1 MDYIENDTGKYVKR
15 NLEGTV
21 KWCVDHIT
29 GFLDGTE
36 TVNNFGI
43 KILGVLTDIS
53 LAPSLQYQYGDA
65 YAVGTSTPYTYWV
78 YTRSGIEA
86 LDGSFVNIG
95 VFPAVGPQGP
105 KGDKGDQGERGEVGP
120 QGPAG
125 RDGAQGQKG
134 AKGDKGDKGDTG
146 ATGPTGAQGPV
157 GLVNILGQLSD
168 KSLLPTAD
176 DALFQAHAGY
186 LVQAVEKYHLYMVG
200 RDTLDYV
207 WYDLG
212 EVTVGPKGDTGIGIP
227 DTTALQFPYGAA
239 TVTFDTNKG
248 MHITGNA
255 QITYRDDMG
264 RPSNYVQPTLDMV
277 VPIKPGNGIIMD
289 KTGNS
294 EAVEV
299 KVDDTYI
306 DSSIQRVTDN
316 ISSELGNKRDIV
328 PIPSS
333 GTRFY
338 TANNTNGQSYATGN
352 TGAFNK
358 YDVVQRTD
366 NAQVKAPNQATF
378 PPLDD
383 EYISK
388 SYADAH
394 YGGGIAH
401 YLVHWGMFSEK
412 YSDGARCSGAF
423 LATAKEEGMNYL
435 ISTAPYNDYPGGT
448 SVGSI
453 TFQIK
458 TGVLA
463 GVDGYSGPLAIVQQ
477 TSVQFDPNNKV
488 NGEFPVGLYCRDTY
502 TPTTSTQFPDQT
514 SWNNWYNSI
523 GYGSPSQ
530 IGYWLEQL

>member
-53 LAPSLQYQYGDA
+53 LAPALDYQYGDA
-65 YAVGTSTPYTYWV
+65 YAVGTSTPYNYWV

-134 AKGDKGDKGDTG
+134 AKGDKGDTGATG
-146 ATGPTGAQGPV
+146 ATGPTGPQGPV

-176 DALFQAHAGY
+176 DALFTAHAGY
-186 LVQAVEKYHLYMVG
+186 LVQATEKYHLYMVG
-200 RDTLDYV
+200 RDTIDYV

-239 TVTFDTNKG
+239 TVTFDTTKG

-277 VPIKPGNGIIMD
+277 VPIKAGQGIIMNA
-289 KTGNS
+289 TGNE

-299 KVDDTYI
+299 KVDNNYL
-306 DSSIQRVTDN
+306 DSSIYRITDN
-316 ISSELGNKRDIV
+316 ISSNLVNKRDIV
-328 PIPSS
+328 PLPAN

-338 TANNTNGQSYATGN
+338 TANNKGQSYADGS
-352 TGAFNK
+352 TGAYKK
-358 YDVVQRTD
+358 YDVVQRYD
-366 NAQVKAPNQATF
+366 NAQIKAPNQLTI

-383 EYISK
+383 EYVSK
-388 SYADAH
+388 AYADAH

-401 YLVHWGMFSEK
+401 YLVHWGMFSEE
-412 YSDGARCSGAF
+412 YSDGAKCNGTF
-423 LATAKEEGMNYL
+423 LATAKEEGMDYS
-435 ISTAPYNDYPGGT
+435 ISTAPHGEQAGGT
-448 SVGSI
+448 TVGSV
-453 TFQIK
+453 TFRIK

-463 GVDGYSGPLAIVQQ
+463 GVEGYSGPLAIVQQ
-477 TSVQFDPNNKV
+477 RSIQFDPNLKV
-488 NGEFPVGLYCRDTY
+488 DNNNSYGLYCIDTY
-502 TPTTSTQFPDQT
+502 TPFTSTQFSDQT
-514 SWNNWYNSI
+514 AWESWYNSL
-523 GYGSPSQ
+523 GHGSPSQ
-530 IGYWLEQL
+530 VGYWLEKL

>member
-134 AKGDKGDKGDTG
+134 AKGDKGDTGATG
-146 ATGPTGAQGPV
+146 ATGPTGPQGPV

-176 DALFQAHAGY
+176 DALFTAHAGY
-186 LVQAVEKYHLYMVG
+186 LVQATEKYHLYMVG
-200 RDTLDYV
+200 RDTIDYV

-239 TVTFDTNKG
+239 TVTFDTTEG

-277 VPIKPGNGIIMD
+277 VPIKAGQGIIMNA
-289 KTGNS
+289 TGNA

-299 KVDDTYI
+299 KVDNDYL
-306 DSSIQRVTDN
+306 DSSIQRITDN

-328 PIPSS
+328 PLPAN

-338 TANNTNGQSYATGN
+338 TANNKGQSYADGS
-352 TGAFNK
+352 TGAYKK

-366 NAQVKAPNQATF
+366 NAQIKAPNQLQF
-378 PPLDD
+378 PPLYD
-383 EYISK
+383 EYICRE
-388 SYADAH
+388 YADAH
-394 YGGGIAH
+394 YGGGIEH
-401 YLVHWGMFSEK
+401 YLVHWGMFSEE
-412 YSDGARCSGAF
+412 YSDGAKCFGAF
-423 LATAKEEGMNYL
+423 LATAREEGMDYC
-435 ISTAPYNDYPGGT
+435 ISTSPYNENLDGP

-453 TFQIK
+453 TFRIE
-458 TGVLA
+458 TGVFA
-463 GVDGYSGPLAIVQQ
+463 GVDGYVGALAIIQQ
-477 TSVQFDPNNKV
+477 TSVQFDPNRHTSDGSV
-488 NGEFPVGLYCRDTY
+488 FGLYSRETY
-502 TPTTSTQFPDQT
+502 SPTTSTHFDNKT
-514 SWNNWYNSI
+514 DWESWYNSL
-523 GYGSPSQ
+523 GQGSPSQ
-530 IGYWLEQL
+530 VGYWLEKL

>member
-53 LAPSLQYQYGDA
+53 LAPTLDYQYGDA

-78 YTRSGIEA
+78 YTRSGIDA
-86 LDGSFVNIG
+86 IDGSFVNIG

-134 AKGDKGDKGDTG
+134 AKGDKGDTGATGATG
-146 ATGPTGAQGPV
+146 ATGPQGPV

-176 DALFQAHAGY
+176 DALFREHAGY
-186 LVQAVEKYHLYMVG
+186 LVQATEKYHLYMVG
-200 RDTLDYV
+200 RDTIDYV

-227 DTTALQFPYGAA
+227 DTTALQLPYGAA
-239 TVTFDTNKG
+239 TVTFDATKG

-264 RPSNYVQPTLDMV
+264 RPANYVQPTLDMV
-277 VPIKPGNGIIMD
+277 VPIKAGQGIIMNA
-289 KTGNS
+289 TGNA

-299 KVDDTYI
+299 KVDNAYL
-306 DSSIQRVTDN
+306 DSSIQRITDN

-328 PIPSS
+328 PIPAS

-338 TANNTNGQSYATGN
+338 IANSTNGQSYAEGGTSAN
-352 TGAFNK
+352 NK
-358 YDVVQRTD
+358 YQVVQRAD
-366 NAQVKAPNQATF
+366 NAQIKAPNQLTF

-383 EYISK
+383 EYVSK

-401 YLVHWGMFSEK
+401 YLVHWGMYSNR
-412 YSDGARCSGAF
+412 YSDGAKCQGTF
-423 LATAKEEGMNYL
+423 LATAKEEGMDYS
-435 ISTAPYNDYPGGT
+435 ISTAPHSEYAGNT
-448 SVGSI
+448 SVGSV
-453 TFQIK
+453 TFRIK

-463 GVDGYSGPLAIVQQ
+463 GVEGYVGPLAITQQ
-477 TSVQFDPNNKV
+477 ISVQFDPNVQV
-488 NGEFPVGLYCRDTY
+488 NYQFPVGLYCKDDY
-502 TPTTSTQFPDQT
+502 TPTTSTQFSDQA
-514 SWNNWYNSI
+514 SWNNWYDSI
-523 GYGSPSQ
+523 GSGSASQ
-530 IGYWLEQL
+530 VGYWLEKL

>member
-53 LAPSLQYQYGDA
+53 LAPTLDYQYGDA

-86 LDGSFVNIG
+86 IDGSFVNIG

-134 AKGDKGDKGDTG
+134 AKGDKGDTGATG
-146 ATGPTGAQGPV
+146 ATGPTGPQGPV

-176 DALFQAHAGY
+176 DALFTAHAGY
-186 LVQAVEKYHLYMVG
+186 LVQATEKNHLYMVG
-200 RDTLDYV
+200 RDTIDYV

-212 EVTVGPKGDTGIGIP
+212 EVTVGPKGEPGIGI
-227 DTTALQFPYGAA
+227 DNTTALKFPYGAA
-239 TVTFDTNKG
+239 KVTIDEYKG

-255 QITYRDDMG
+255 QITYKNEFG
-264 RPSNYVQPTLDMV
+264 TYFLTVQPNLDMV
-277 VPIKPGNGIIMD
+277 VPIKPGQGIIMNA
-289 KTGNS
+289 TGNA

-299 KVDDTYI
+299 RVDNAYL
-306 DSSIQRVTDN
+306 DSSIQRITDN
-316 ISSELGNKRDIV
+316 ISSDLGNKRDIV
-328 PIPSS
+328 PIPAS

-338 TANNTNGQSYATGN
+338 VANSANGQSYVEGGTNAN
-352 TGAFNK
+352 NK
-358 YDVVQRTD
+358 YQVVQRTD
-366 NAQVKAPNQATF
+366 NAQIKAPNQLTF

-401 YLVHWGMFSEK
+401 YLVHWGMFSNK

-435 ISTAPYNDYPGGT
+435 ISTAPYNDYPYGT
-448 SVGSI
+448 SVGVI

-477 TSVQFDPNNKV
+477 TSIQFDPNRHSSDGSV
-488 NGEFPVGLYCRDTY
+488 FGLYCKDTY

-514 SWNNWYNSI
+514 AFNNWYRDVGS
-523 GYGSPSQ
+523 GSPNQ
-530 IGYWLEQL
+530 VGYWLEQL

>member
-53 LAPSLQYQYGDA
+53 LAPTLDYQYGDA

-105 KGDKGDQGERGEVGP
+105 KGDKGDKGERGEVGP

-134 AKGDKGDKGDTG
+134 AKGDKGDTGATGATG
-146 ATGPTGAQGPV
+146 ATGPQGPV
-157 GLVNILGQLSD
+157 GLVNIIGELSD
-168 KSLLPTAD
+168 KSLLPA
-176 DALFQAHAGY
+176 ASFSLFTEHAGY
-186 LVQAVEKYHLYMVG
+186 LVQETEKRHLYMVG
-200 RDTLDYV
+200 RNELDYV

-212 EVTVGPKGDTGIGIP
+212 EVTVGPKGDPGIGI
-227 DTTALQFPYGAA
+227 DNTTALKFPYGAA
-239 TVTFDTNKG
+239 TVTFDEKG

-255 QITYRDDMG
+255 QITYTNELG
-264 RPSNYVQPTLDMV
+264 TYSSTVQPTLDMV
-277 VPIKPGNGIIMD
+277 VPIKPGDGIIMNA
-289 KTGNS
+289 TGNS
-294 EAVEV
+294 ESVEV
-299 KVDDTYI
+299 KVDNSYI
-306 DSSIQRVTDN
+306 HLIMDEEIMNLASA
-316 ISSELGNKRDIV
+316 LGNKRDIV
-328 PIPSS
+328 PPPAM

-338 TANNTNGQSYATGN
+338 IANSAIGQSYAEGGTV
-352 TGAFNK
+352 ARSK

-366 NAQVKAPNQATF
+366 NAQIKAPNQATF

-401 YLVHWGMFSEK
+401 YLVHWGMFSNQ
-412 YSDGARCSGAF
+412 YSDGAKCQGTF
-423 LATAKEEGMNYL
+423 LATAKEEGMDYS
-435 ISTAPYNDYPGGT
+435 ISTAPHGEYLGYT
-448 SVGSI
+448 SVGSV
-453 TFQIK
+453 TFRIK

-463 GVDGYSGPLAIVQQ
+463 GVEGYVGPLAIVQQ
-477 TSVQFDPNNKV
+477 RSVQFDPNVKV
-488 NGEFPVGLYCRDTY
+488 NDQFPVGLYCKDDY
-502 TPTTSTQFPDQT
+502 TPFTSTQFSDET
-514 SWNNWYNSI
+514 AWGSWYDSV
-523 GYGSPSQ
+523 GSGSPSQ
-530 IGYWLEQL
+530 VGYWLEKL